1 MIKNKEIK
9 GFKEPILKLKEKLDI
24 PMAELSIL
32 VKSQK
37 KEELNKA
44 KKPAGTLDQLKKLL
58 KELEPL
64 IKKRK
69 SKPCKEKLEEI
80 NQFSWP
86 DDFTDSLKSLN
97 KHVLKYKFKEA
108 LNVLNTM
115 INN

>member
-37 KEELNKA
+37 KEESNKGE
-44 KKPAGTLDQLKKLL
+44 KPAGTPDQL

-64 IKKRK
+64 LRK
-69 SKPCKEKLEEI
+69 GKPKPCKAAMEQILTSL
-80 NQFSWP
+80 FS
-86 DDFTDSLKSLN
+86 F
-97 KHVLKYKFKEA
+97 
-108 LNVLNTM
+108 
-115 INN
+115 